1 MFRVFLLLLR
11 PLLLVE
17 EPHGGRER
25 GGSVGDGS
33 LYTADEHQ
41 GKRLAITGSR
51 VQQPESGWSFFVAG
65 GDIMRF
71 RLPASEVNRA
81 RYGPRSMRSIVP
93 QPLI

>member
-1 MFRVFLLLLR
+1 MAVVVSFGCL
-11 PLLLVE
+11 
-17 EPHGGRER
+17 
-25 GGSVGDGS
+25 
-33 LYTADEHQ
+33 LYTSDAADEHQ

-65 GDIMRF
+65 GDIMRL